1 MTDETDNA
9 VETATEAET
18 QTLDDIS
25 QEFSVEEQV
34 SNFQAQPQE
43 ETAVTQQ
50 SFQPD
55 PISDPDAF
63 NQYSRQ
69 QSDSLNSLNTT
80 VQGLTEQVKGY
91 EAKLTQDKV
100 NADVESAVAKV
111 NEKLGVD
118 PKMAEIALEHQYRDD
133 PAFKKIWDNRAQN
146 PKAFEKALGVV
157 ADKLSGVFAVKQDHQ
172 LTQNQLAAK
181 QSLKTMAKTSLPD
194 SNSEWDSLSAGEFDA
209 KWNEM
214 RRG

>member
-18 QTLDDIS
+18 QTLDELS

-34 SNFQAQPQE
+34 SNFQAQPEAEPQK
-43 ETAVTQQ
+43 TW
-50 SFQPD
+50 QPD

-63 NQYSRQ
+63 NQYSQQ
-69 QSDSLNSLNTT
+69 QSDSLNNLNTT

-91 EAKLTQDKV
+91 ESNLAQQKV
-100 NADVESAVAKV
+100 DADVESAVTRV

-133 PAFKKIWDNRAQN
+133 PAFKKIWDNRGQN
-146 PKAFEKALGVV
+146 PKAFNKALDVV

-181 QSLKTMAKTSLPD
+181 QSLKTMAKTSQTEA
-194 SNSEWDSLSAGEFDA
+194 NGEWEGLSSADFDQ
-209 KWNEM
+209 KWNEI